1 MVFRANTKNDDYT
14 VHPKIMSLVMYYLN
28 KFTGIKNSSVKSQII
43 HQGQYPAKETMVCID
58 FYLIKNIFQP
68 YSEYL
73 DYPSSSS
80 SSPDIRI
87 DFIFDSIPYKFQVV
101 RIEISDNIRLRKFN
115 DVFGLTGS
123 QSITALMTWLD
134 IQTMGD
140 LNSQIQL
147 KFNSLVGMMYENTI
161 KQYNIIN

>member
-14 VHPKIMSLVMYYLN
+14 VHPKIMSLVMSYLN
-28 KFTGIKNSSVKSQII
+28 KFTGIKNSSVKSHII
-43 HQGQYPAKETMVCID
+43 YENRYPTKDTTICID

-80 SSPDIRI
+80 LSPDIRI
-87 DFIFDSIPYKFQVV
+87 DFIFDSISYKFQVV

-147 KFNSLVGMMYENTI
+147 KFNSLVEMMYENTI